1 MSKNVLPLSFKKK
14 EKTFLDKEY
23 SVRIF
28 WTVLTPSMRT
38 LTNFGC
44 HFGEA
49 STLEIPLQMKLKK

>member
-1 MSKNVLPLSFKKK
+1 MNKKRFTTIFKKK
-14 EKTFLDKEY
+14 KITFLDEEY

-28 WTVLTPSMRT
+28 WTVFTPSMRT

>member
-14 EKTFLDKEY
+14 EKTFLDEEY

-28 WTVLTPSMRT
+28 WTVFTPFMRT

-49 STLEIPLQMKLKK
+49 STLEIPLQMKLK